1 MTRTG
6 TYWFNTS
13 ANLQHWVAY
22 PHDKLDAFVL

>member
-13 ANLQHWVAY
+13 ADLQHWVAY